1 MNLVDPEGLAALL
14 NPYAPS
20 PLKKFEALM
29 AAGKYKEALEFAEVM
44 GLSASSIAV
53 AKVAGDCTKQECDD
67 KDDCKDRL
75 SDWQIK
81 NVLGINSHELKYEI
95 LGKKAKIALYELCKC
110 KSGAIVVRFNGC
122 KGPILD
128 TGLSM

>member
-1 MNLVDPEGLAALL
+1 MIFFKVRSILSAFSNRVAK
-14 NPYAPS
+14 S
-20 PLKKFEALM
+20 
-29 AAGKYKEALEFAEVM
+29 YKEALEFAEVM

-53 AKVAGDCTKQECDD
+53 AKVAGDRTKQECDD

-110 KSGAIVVRFNGC
+110 KSGAIVVRFKGC